1 MLEIILSVFVIVLF
15 VGVLL
20 GILIKPTRDTI
31 SKLFIAN
38 CTNSCEDTD
47 IVINRAINGRI
58 IKLNFL
64 GQKTNEQ

>member
-20 GILIKPTRDTI
+20 GILIKPARDTI
-31 SKLFIAN
+31 RNLFIAN

-47 IVINRAINGRI
+47 IVINRAINGHI